1 MKSTSKADKCLDK
14 QGKSFM
20 KTKAFY
26 FKIMATFVS
35 LILITLLW
43 LVPFDQASKGAID
56 SSLKEAAIVFGVAKG
71 LNAVVSVVQGTQVNA
86 PFVAISVG
94 EVLDPL
100 NDLIEQFSWVMLAS
114 ITSLGIQKIFSNMI
128 SSNAYM
134 IVLTLGL
141 CILNMWLYFRF
152 KYDGKVRSYCTRF
165 VVILIFLRISLP
177 LMLMANVYVY
187 QHYVQQDY
195 NIEKTQMA
203 VAQASQQIKTIDGST
218 NTSKQNFLDSI
229 TEKFDLAFY
238 KRKLA
243 QYEAIA
249 SNASDNIL
257 NLTIAFIFKTI
268 LFPLI
273 FLFLFYK
280 VTISLTRFSEDSR

>member
-1 MKSTSKADKCLDK
+1 
-14 QGKSFM
+14 M

-177 LMLMANVYVY
+177 LMSMANVYVY